1 MRTALRLDEGAL
13 ECFSVPFLLVR
24 PFSKKKKKRA
34 FRHTKNEVFPIA
46 IQTPLKNENGPT

>member
-24 PFSKKKKKRA
+24 PFSKKKKKSS
-34 FRHTKNEVFPIA
+34 
-46 IQTPLKNENGPT
+46 PLFLRDIPRLSPLLFG